1 MSLVMVVPGVMGSEL
16 WHQTTQAWPPEIG
29 HAGIH
34 KRSADDLLKFGTE
47 ARNILA
53 AISAPKY
60 GLHASMYAGVVDLL
74 RDVRA
79 NYGHRYRIEVC
90 FYDWRLGIAAS
101 AESLRDRLDEVARTG
116 EDIAI
121 VAHSMGG
128 LVTRYMIEQG
138 ITADRKWAKSL
149 CRVIFMATPHYGA
162 PLAIQHITDRA
173 RAKGLKRG
181 APADLGLEPGMLA
194 SYELMPNP
202 THLDFGLT
210 QTEYAQLA
218 IDLNLDPH
226 NWANC
231 WRPGRPLGS
240 KPRKV
245 EYFNVVCTGQ
255 TTFTKYAIPVDPRT
269 GLPEPFSKW
278 QDQYDKREGDGT
290 VPYESQLADFTIGAP
305 NVSVLAAKHDGVL
318 AHPSAH
324 THLEPVFAE
333 WLRPPFCAP
342 FLTQPSQTF
351 FAAPTPQDPLSP
363 FGAPP
368 TPSVHVYGFE
378 SPYQIPKV
386 DSFHFSWRVERG
398 QPFHRPDATGVT
410 WTTVAGEDDRP
421 AHASEVSV
429 LGGLPYA
436 RGETFR
442 LPGVYR
448 LTTKVTAQSGF
459 RAEPVSQILFVGGTA
474 AGGDQTT
481 RLRRPSGGG
490 RGRDPTQIPIRRLP
504 DDPLDT

>member
-1 MSLVMVVPGVMGSEL
+1 MSLVMVVPGIMGSEL

-29 HAGIH
+29 HAGIRN
-34 KRSADDLLKFGTE
+34 RSADDLLKGGME

-53 AISAPKY
+53 TISALKF
-60 GLHASMYAGVVDLL
+60 GLHSPMYAGVVNLL
-74 RDVRA
+74 NNVRT
-79 NYGHRYRIEVC
+79 NYRHRYRIEVC
-90 FYDWRLGIAAS
+90 FYDWRLGVAAG
-101 AESLRDRLDEVARTG
+101 AEALRRRLDEVARRG
-116 EDIAI
+116 EHIAI

-128 LVTRYMIEQG
+128 LVARYMIEQG
-138 ITADRKWAKSL
+138 LTADRKWAKSL
-149 CRVIFMATPHYGA
+149 CRVVFIATPHYGA

-173 RAKGLKRG
+173 QAKGLKRG

-194 SYELMPNP
+194 PYELLPNP
-202 THLDFGLT
+202 THLDFGLN
-210 QTEYAQLA
+210 QAEYAQLA
-218 IDLNLDPH
+218 IDLSLYPNNLG
-226 NWANC
+226 NC
-231 WRPGRPLGS
+231 WRPGPPLAS

-255 TTFTKYAIPVDPRT
+255 TTFTKYAIPINTRT
-269 GLPEPFSKW
+269 GQPEPFPQW

-305 NVSVLAAKHDGVL
+305 NVTVLAAKHDGVL

-363 FGAPP
+363 PGAPP
-368 TPSVHVYGFE
+368 TPSIHVYGFE

-386 DSFHFSWRVERG
+386 DSFQFSWRVERAH
-398 QPFHRPDATGVT
+398 PIHRPDAIGVR
-410 WTTVAGEDDRP
+410 WTVVAGEDDRP
-421 AHASEVSV
+421 AHASEVSR

-442 LPGVYR
+442 TPGIYR
-448 LTTKVTAQSGF
+448 LTTKVTPRSGF
-459 RAEPVSQILFVGGTA
+459 STEPVSQILVVSGA
-474 AGGDQTT
+474 AAA
-481 RLRRPSGGG
+481 
-490 RGRDPTQIPIRRLP
+490 RD
-504 DDPLDT
+504 